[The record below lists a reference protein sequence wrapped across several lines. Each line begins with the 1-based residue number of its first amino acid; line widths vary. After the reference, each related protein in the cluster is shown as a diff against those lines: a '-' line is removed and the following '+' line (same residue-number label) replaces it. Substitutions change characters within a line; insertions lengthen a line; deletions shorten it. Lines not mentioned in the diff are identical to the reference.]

1 MISSLILHYWY
12 TRRVSTGISLISLVL
27 QSIIDMIYY
36 IVSSAVEMERVFI
49 LVFILTIIAFVGII
63 LKQLHLLFRPEFKL
77 QNHPKTGLKYPS
89 AIRFKLSTVE
99 EEKSRKL
106 DAKFDYRLRSLVSQ
120 VISSHFVSSGS
131 SPRVEHQPTLTY
143 S

>member
-1 MISSLILHYWY
+1 
-12 TRRVSTGISLISLVL
+12 
-27 QSIIDMIYY
+27 MIYY

-49 LVFILTIIAFVGII
+49 LVFILTIIVFVGII

-77 QNHPKTGLKYPS
+77 QNHSETGLKYPS

-106 DAKFDYRLRSLVSQ
+106 DAKFDYRLRILVSQ
-120 VISSHFVSSGS
+120 VMISHFMCSGLHS
-131 SPRVEHQPTLTY
+131 KVKRQLTLTY
-143 S
+143 R